1 VTLTLINQ
9 NLHRI
14 VAQASSLTER
24 LQNPLLLPT
33 DTDATQIDQRLAAW
47 CKVVAKGD
55 QAKFLRRLTGAGWT
69 VEMLRPYLGDVE
81 YLPDAALPAWADT
94 LQQLMQTATQWAEN
108 DRWVSWQFSSEGTPQ
123 PFEPFYAPCLQL
135 ANQKLLQV
143 VNASQLQKLSE
154 TAQQALQQSLL
165 ERLIQ
170 VCTATLFHDFSLFRS
185 TGNSMR
191 DFFELQFK
199 GSRSQKKY
207 EAFLGAL
214 FQTGFSQLFESYPV
228 LAKLM
233 VNVIEFWVES
243 TAELIHRLDQDWEAF
258 AQQFETTALT
268 QVVAIKAS
276 LSDPHNR
283 GRSTCILTFDTGLK
297 IVYKPKD
304 LGTDLAYFNLLRWCN
319 ENGIPLPLQCLQ
331 VLNRGTYGWI
341 EFAPTQ
347 PCDDEAAVQRFY
359 QRSGML
365 LCLIHSLE
373 GTDCHHENLIA
384 CGKQPILIDTE
395 TLLTPCMA
403 PTLQLES
410 RETDQAALLSA
421 SDIIHQQIAASVMRT
436 MLLPQWDIIQ
446 QDGNDLDLSGFGGGY
461 EQVQTQM
468 QWRDIN
474 TDVMQLELSETTIE
488 PQGNAP
494 TRNGEPVAPEAY
506 LSDLTWGF
514 EQMYQ
519 FLQQHRS
526 QLLSVDSPL
535 GQFVNQT
542 LRYVFRATNTYAV
555 ILQQS
560 YHPQYLQSGIDRSI
574 ALDVLSRAF
583 LTEKQLPNFWPML
596 AVETQAMEQCD
607 IPFFTIDASQ
617 EDVVLS
623 TGVTIAKL
631 WLQSSCDQVQSRI
644 KGLNSTDLQE
654 QIKII
659 QGAFNSRFLTAPS
672 LSDSETGRPL
682 SQIATTCD
690 GDLSTNTCLEK
701 AIDIAQQLRDQAIFA
716 PDGTVSWLGFSDRV
730 HREGFLFG
738 DVGVDFL
745 NGGCGIALFL
755 AALAKTTGD
764 QQWQDFAL
772 DILQPLRH
780 VLTIEESE
788 ILARWAKRHG
798 ISGTTGIAGIVYGLS
813 QIAELCQD
821 ETLQQDAQKFVQLI
835 TPEAAPNTP
844 SYGISRGM
852 AGTILGLLA
861 LPTYEP
867 AVKLAIRAGEY
878 LLATQATIPTGG
890 RAWMN
895 ENECLTGFYEGTTGI
910 AYALLRL
917 FQVTQDDRFQ
927 AAAIAAIVAERQCL
941 LAQPQPV
948 TWAQGAPGIGLAR
961 LGSLAI
967 WDTPEIRQDIEIAL
981 EQTAQSAVWGLD
993 SLCWGNYGRLEL
1005 FLVAAQQLERR
1016 ELHLMAEGAIA
1027 YLIERSQRSGNFR
1040 LLPQPTQALQLPGL
1054 FHGLAG
1060 IGYQLLRV
1068 QNPQLPSI
1076 LLWETAQRFVK

>member
-9 NLHRI
+9 NLYRI

-94 LQQLMQTATQWAEN
+94 LQQLMQTASQWAEN
-108 DRWVSWQFSSEGTPQ
+108 DRWVSWQFSAEATPQ

-143 VNASQLQKLSE
+143 VSVAQLQKLSE

-165 ERLIQ
+165 EQLIQ

-243 TAELIHRLDQDWEAF
+243 TAELIHRLDQDWDAF

-304 LGTDLAYFNLLRWCN
+304 LGTDLAYFNLLHWCN
-319 ENGIPLPLQCLQ
+319 ENGLALPLQCLQ
-331 VLNRGTYGWI
+331 VLNRGSYGWI
-341 EFAPTQ
+341 EFAPVQ
-347 PCDDEAAVQRFY
+347 PCEDEAAVQRFY

-384 CGKQPILIDTE
+384 CAEQLILIDTE
-395 TLLTPCMA
+395 TLLTPHMA
-403 PTLQLES
+403 PTPQLELP
-410 RETDQAALLSA
+410 EEKAALPSVSFL
-421 SDIIHQQIAASVMRT
+421 IHQQIGQSVMRT

-446 QDGNDLDLSGFGGGY
+446 QEGIDLDLSGFGGGQ
-461 EQVQTQM
+461 EQIQAQM
-468 QWRDIN
+468 QWHNVN
-474 TDVMQLELSETTIE
+474 TDAMQLEVAETTIE
-488 PQGNAP
+488 PQGNV
-494 TRNGEPVAPEAY
+494 TTLNGEPIAPEAY
-506 LSDLTWGF
+506 LSDLTCGF

-519 FLQQHRS
+519 FLQEHRS

-535 GQFVNQT
+535 TQFANQT

-555 ILQQS
+555 MLQQS
-560 YHPQYLQSGIDRSI
+560 YHPQFLQSGIDRSI

-583 LTEKQLPNFWPML
+583 LTETQLPNFWPML
-596 AVETQAMEQCD
+596 AAEMQAMQQCD
-607 IPFFTIDASQ
+607 IPFFTLNASQ
-617 EDVVLS
+617 TDISLS
-623 TGVTIAKL
+623 TGITIPEL
-631 WLQSSCDQVQSRI
+631 WIQSSYEQIRSRI
-644 KGLNSTDLQE
+644 EGLNPEDLQQ

-659 QGAFNSRFLTAPS
+659 QGTFNARFLVAPS
-672 LSDSETGRPL
+672 RSENEIELSL
-682 SQIATTCD
+682 SQIATTAD
-690 GDLSTNTCLEK
+690 NNVSTSTFLEA
-701 AIDIAQQLRDQAIFA
+701 AINIAQQLHEQAITA
-716 PDGTVSWLGFSDRV
+716 PDRTVSWLGFSDRV

-764 QQWQDFAL
+764 QQWHDFAL
-772 DILQPLRH
+772 DILQPLRQ
-780 VLTIEESE
+780 VLAIEEPE
-788 ILARWAKRHG
+788 VLARWAKRSG

-813 QIAELCQD
+813 QIAQLCQD
-821 ETLQQDAQKFVQLI
+821 TTLQQDAQKFVHLI

-844 SYGISRGM
+844 AYGISRGM

-861 LPTYEP
+861 LPSYEP
-867 AVKLAIRAGEY
+867 AIQLAIRAGEY
-878 LLATQATIPTGG
+878 LLATQVAMPTGG

-895 ENECLTGFYEGTTGI
+895 GQECLTGFYEGAAGI

-917 FQVTQDDRFQ
+917 FQVTQDERFQ
-927 AAAIAAIVAERQCL
+927 AAAMEAIVAERQCL
-941 LAQPQPV
+941 LTQPQPV
-948 TWAQGAPGIGLAR
+948 TWAQGMPGIGLAR

-967 WDTPEIRQDIEIAL
+967 TDTAEIRQDIAMAL
-981 EQTAQSAVWGLD
+981 EQTAQSAIWGLD

-1005 FLVAAQQLERR
+1005 FLVAAQQLERP
-1016 ELHLMAEGAIA
+1016 ELHFMTEGAA
-1027 YLIERSQRSGNFR
+1027 NYLIQQAQRSGNFK
-1040 LLPQPTQALQLPGL
+1040 LLPRPTTALQLPGL

-1076 LLWETAQRFVK
+1076 LLWKTVGSI